1 MTNILSSLLFSI
13 SSNLDSIV
21 IGIAY
26 GIKKIKMGLLS
37 NILIGIITTFS
48 TFISMYIGKI
58 ILNFISI
65 NLANL
70 IGSSVI
76 IIFGLYFL
84 LESIINLYKNNK
96 KIKSISLKNSDNML
110 EYAQKTDKDSSK
122 YIDIKESIT
131 VGFSLAF
138 NNIGTGIVA
147 SVVGIKV
154 LWVIIFTF
162 IFSILFIL
170 LGIYIGN
177 NFIGKVLGKFAPL
190 LSGVLLIVLGI
201 IELVH

>member
-1 MTNILSSLLFSI
+1 MTNILSSLLFSVA
-13 SSNLDSIV
+13 SNLDSIV

-26 GIKKIKMGLLS
+26 GIKKIKMKLFS
-37 NILIGIITTFS
+37 NILIGIITTLC
-48 TFISMYIGKI
+48 TFISMYMGKI

-70 IGSSVI
+70 IGSSI
-76 IIFGLYFL
+76 IIILGLYFL
-84 LESIINLYKNNK
+84 LESVINLYINNK
-96 KIKSISLKNSDNML
+96 KVKSVSLKNSDNML

-138 NNIGTGIVA
+138 NNIGTGIIA
-147 SVVGIKV
+147 SVVGIKM
-154 LWVIIFTF
+154 LWTTIFTF
-162 IFSILFIL
+162 IFSILFII

-177 NFIGKVLGKFAPL
+177 NFIGKMLGKFAPL
-190 LSGVLLIVLGI
+190 ISGLLLIGLGV
-201 IELVH
+201 IELLY